1 MSYLQLSFYSAFTLS
16 SLGLAFHRTHLIS
29 ALLCLESMMLSM
41 YIALA
46 MWPIQT
52 QSSVSTILPIL
63 MLTFSACEA
72 GAGLALLVASTR
84 THGSDHLHNFNLLQ
98 C

>member
-1 MSYLQLSFYSAFTLS
+1 MSFLHLSFYSAFTLS

-41 YIALA
+41 YVALA

-52 QSSVSTILPIL
+52 QTSSFTILPIL

-72 GAGLALLVASTR
+72 GTGLSLLVASTR
-84 THGSDHLHNFNLLQ
+84 THGSDHLHNFNLLR

>member
-1 MSYLQLSFYSAFTLS
+1 MSYLHLSFYSAFTLS
-16 SLGLAFHRTHLIS
+16 SLGLAFHRTHLVS

-46 MWPIQT
+46 MWPIEM
-52 QSSVSTILPIL
+52 QSSSSTILPII

-72 GAGLALLVASTR
+72 GTGLALLVASTR

>member
-1 MSYLQLSFYSAFTLS
+1 MTFLHLSFYSTFTLS

-41 YIALA
+41 YIALS

-52 QSSVSTILPIL
+52 QTTSQTLMPIL
-63 MLTFSACEA
+63 MLAFSACEA
-72 GAGLALLVASTR
+72 GTGLAILVASTR
-84 THGSDHLHNFNLLQ
+84 THGSDHVHNLNLLQ

>member
-1 MSYLQLSFYSAFTLS
+1 MTLLHLSFYSAFTLS
-16 SLGLAFHRTHLIS
+16 ALGLAFHRTHLIS
-29 ALLCLESMMLSM
+29 ALLCLESMMLAM
-41 YIALA
+41 YVALS
-46 MWPIQT
+46 MWPVQT
-52 QSSVSTILPIL
+52 QTLSSTLLPIL

-72 GAGLALLVASTR
+72 GTGLALLVASTR

>member
-1 MSYLQLSFYSAFTLS
+1 MSLPHLSFYSAFTLS
-16 SLGLAFHRTHLIS
+16 YLGLAFHRTHLIS

-41 YIALA
+41 YIALSI
-46 MWPIQT
+46 WPIENQAT
-52 QSSVSTILPIL
+52 AFTTMPLL

-72 GAGLALLVASTR
+72 ATGLAMLVASTR
-84 THGSDHLHNFNLLQ
+84 THGSDHLHNLNLLQ

>member
-1 MSYLQLSFYSAFTLS
+1 MSPMHLSFYSAFTLS
-16 SLGLAFHRTHLIS
+16 SLGLAFHRTHLVS

-41 YIALA
+41 YITLSI
-46 MWPIQT
+46 WPVENQMA
-52 QSSVSTILPIL
+52 SSTLMPVL

-72 GAGLALLVASTR
+72 GTGLAMLVATTR
-84 THGSDHLHNFNLLQ
+84 THGSDQLHNLNLLQ

>member
-1 MSYLQLSFYSAFTLS
+1 MSPLHLSFYSAFTLS
-16 SLGLAFHRTHLIS
+16 GLGLAFHRTHLVS

-41 YIALA
+41 YITIS
-46 MWPIQT
+46 MWPVENQMA
-52 QSSVSTILPIL
+52 SSTLMPML

-72 GAGLALLVASTR
+72 GTGLAMLVATTR
-84 THGSDHLHNFNLLQ
+84 THGSDQLHNLNLLQ

>member
-1 MSYLQLSFYSAFTLS
+1 MSYLHLSFYSAFTLS

-41 YIALA
+41 YVALA

-52 QSSVSTILPIL
+52 QSSTSTILPIL

-72 GAGLALLVASTR
+72 GTGLALLVASTR

>member
-1 MSYLQLSFYSAFTLS
+1 MSPMHLSFYSAFILS

-41 YIALA
+41 YIALS
-46 MWPIQT
+46 MWPVENQT
-52 QSSVSTILPIL
+52 PSLTLTPML
-63 MLTFSACEA
+63 MLAFSACEA
-72 GAGLALLVASTR
+72 GTGLAMLVASTR
-84 THGSDHLHNFNLLQ
+84 THGSDHLHNLNLLQ

>member
-1 MSYLQLSFYSAFTLS
+1 MSFLHLSFYSAFTMS

-41 YIALA
+41 YLALS

-52 QSSVSTILPIL
+52 QTPSATILPIL
-63 MLTFSACEA
+63 MLAFSACEA
-72 GAGLALLVASTR
+72 GTGLALLVASTR

>member
-1 MSYLQLSFYSAFTLS
+1 MSLLHLSFYSTFTLT

-29 ALLCLESMMLSM
+29 ALLCLEGMMLAM
-41 YIALA
+41 YMSLSI
-46 MWPIQT
+46 WPIENQAA
-52 QSSVSTILPIL
+52 SFNLMPMF

-72 GAGLALLVASTR
+72 GTGLAMLVASTR
-84 THGSDHLHNFNLLQ
+84 THGSDHLHNLNLLQ

>member
-1 MSYLQLSFYSAFTLS
+1 MTFLHLSFYSAFTLS
-16 SLGLAFHRTHLIS
+16 SLGLAFHRMHLIS

-41 YIALA
+41 YIALS

-52 QSSVSTILPIL
+52 QTTSPTLMPIL
-63 MLTFSACEA
+63 MLAFSACEA
-72 GAGLALLVASTR
+72 GAGLAVLVASTR
-84 THGSDHLHNFNLLQ
+84 THGSDHLHNLNLLQ

>member
-1 MSYLQLSFYSAFTLS
+1 MSPLHLSFYSSFTLS
-16 SLGLAFHRTHLIS
+16 ALGLAFHRTHLIS

-41 YIALA
+41 YIALS
-46 MWPIQT
+46 MWPIENQAA
-52 QSSVSTILPIL
+52 SSITMPVL

-72 GAGLALLVASTR
+72 SAGLALLVATTR
-84 THGSDHLHNFNLLQ
+84 THGSDHLHNLNLLQ

>member
-1 MSYLQLSFYSAFTLS
+1 MSLLHLSFYSTFTLT

-29 ALLCLESMMLSM
+29 ALLCLEGMMLAM
-41 YIALA
+41 YMSLSI
-46 MWPIQT
+46 WPIENQAT
-52 QSSVSTILPIL
+52 SSNLMPMF

-72 GAGLALLVASTR
+72 GTGLAMLVASTR
-84 THGSDHLHNFNLLQ
+84 THGSDHLHNLNLLQ

>member
-1 MSYLQLSFYSAFTLS
+1 MSILHLSFYSAFTLS
-16 SLGLAFHRTHLIS
+16 SLGLAFHRSHLIS
-29 ALLCLESMMLSM
+29 ALLCLESMMLSL
-41 YIALA
+41 YIALS

-52 QSSVSTILPIL
+52 QSSSHTLLPIL
-63 MLTFSACEA
+63 MLSFSACEA
-72 GAGLALLVASTR
+72 ATGLALLVASTR

>member
-1 MSYLQLSFYSAFTLS
+1 MSLSHLSFYSAFTLS

-41 YIALA
+41 YIALSI
-46 MWPIQT
+46 WPIENQT
-52 QSSVSTILPIL
+52 MSPTLMPML

-72 GAGLALLVASTR
+72 GTGLAMLVASTR
-84 THGSDHLHNFNLLQ
+84 THGSDHLHNLNLLQ

>member
-1 MSYLQLSFYSAFTLS
+1 MSYLHLSFYSAFTLS

-41 YIALA
+41 YVALA
-46 MWPIQT
+46 MWPIQI
-52 QSSVSTILPIL
+52 QSSTSTILPIF

-72 GAGLALLVASTR
+72 GTGLALLVASTR

>member
-1 MSYLQLSFYSAFTLS
+1 MSGMHLSFYSAFTLS

-41 YIALA
+41 YIALSA
-46 MWPIQT
+46 WPVENQVASLT
-52 QSSVSTILPIL
+52 LTPIL

-72 GAGLALLVASTR
+72 STGLAMLVASTR
-84 THGSDHLHNFNLLQ
+84 THGSDHLHNLNLLQ

>member
-1 MSYLQLSFYSAFTLS
+1 MSLTHLSFYSTFTLS

-41 YIALA
+41 YVALSL
-46 MWPIQT
+46 WPVENQAT
-52 QSSVSTILPIL
+52 SFALLPVL
-63 MLTFSACEA
+63 MLAFSACEA
-72 GAGLALLVASTR
+72 GTGLAMLVASTR
-84 THGSDHLHNFNLLQ
+84 THGSDHLHNLNLLQ

>member
-1 MSYLQLSFYSAFTLS
+1 MSYLHLSFYSAFTLS

-52 QSSVSTILPIL
+52 QSSTSTILPIL

-72 GAGLALLVASTR
+72 GTGLALLVASTR

>member
-1 MSYLQLSFYSAFTLS
+1 MSFLHLSFYSAFTLS

-41 YIALA
+41 YVALA
-46 MWPIQT
+46 MWPIEIK
-52 QSSVSTILPIL
+52 SSCSTLLPIL

-72 GAGLALLVASTR
+72 GTGLALLVASTR
-84 THGSDHLHNFNLLQ
+84 THGSDHLHNFNLLK

>member
-1 MSYLQLSFYSAFTLS
+1 MSPLHLSFYSAFTLS

-41 YIALA
+41 YIALSA
-46 MWPIQT
+46 WPIENQT
-52 QSSVSTILPIL
+52 TTSTL
-63 MLTFSACEA
+63 MPMFMLSFSACEA
-72 GAGLALLVASTR
+72 GTGLATLVASTR
-84 THGSDHLHNFNLLQ
+84 THGSDHLHNLNLLQ

>member
-1 MSYLQLSFYSAFTLS
+1 MPALHLSFYSAFTLS

-29 ALLCLESMMLSM
+29 ALLCLESMMLSL
-41 YIALA
+41 YIMLST
-46 MWPIQT
+46 WPIET
-52 QSSVSTILPIL
+52 NTTSASLIPVL

-72 GAGLALLVASTR
+72 GVGLAMLVASTR
-84 THGSDHLHNFNLLQ
+84 THGSDYLHNLNMLQ

>member
-1 MSYLQLSFYSAFTLS
+1 MSYLHLSFYSAFTLS

-41 YIALA
+41 YMALA
-46 MWPIQT
+46 MWPIQM
-52 QSSVSTILPIL
+52 QSPSSTILPII

-72 GAGLALLVASTR
+72 GTGLALLVASTR
-84 THGSDHLHNFNLLQ
+84 THGSDHLHNLNLLQ

>member
-1 MSYLQLSFYSAFTLS
+1 MTLLHLCFYSAFTLS
-16 SLGLAFHRTHLIS
+16 ALGLAFHRTHLIS

-41 YIALA
+41 YIALT

-52 QSSVSTILPIL
+52 QTPSSTLLPIL

-72 GAGLALLVASTR
+72 GTGLALLVASTR
-84 THGSDHLHNFNLLQ
+84 THGSDHLHNFNLLR

>member
-1 MSYLQLSFYSAFTLS
+1 MSYMHLSFYSAFALS

-41 YIALA
+41 YVALA
-46 MWPIQT
+46 MWPIQI

-72 GAGLALLVASTR
+72 GTGLALLVASTR

>member
-1 MSYLQLSFYSAFTLS
+1 MTLFHLSFYSAFALS
-16 SLGLAFHRTHLIS
+16 GLGLAFHRTHLIS
-29 ALLCLESMMLSM
+29 ALLCLESMMLAM
-41 YIALA
+41 YVALS

-52 QSSVSTILPIL
+52 QSSSSTLLPIL

-72 GAGLALLVASTR
+72 GTGLALLVASTR

>member
-1 MSYLQLSFYSAFTLS
+1 MSITHLSFYSAFTLS

-41 YIALA
+41 YIILSIWSTENQ
-46 MWPIQT
+46 MT
-52 QSSVSTILPIL
+52 SSTLMPIL

-72 GAGLALLVASTR
+72 GTGLAMLVASTR
-84 THGSDHLHNFNLLQ
+84 THGSDHLHNLNLLQ

>member
-1 MSYLQLSFYSAFTLS
+1 MSHLHLCFYSAFVLS

-46 MWPIQT
+46 MWPIHT
-52 QSSVSTILPIL
+52 QAASLNLLPVL
-63 MLTFSACEA
+63 MLTFAACEA
-72 GAGLALLVASTR
+72 GTGLALLVASTR
-84 THGSDHLHNFNLLQ
+84 THGSDHLHNFNLLK

>member
-1 MSYLQLSFYSAFTLS
+1 MSLLHLSFYSAFTLS

-29 ALLCLESMMLSM
+29 VLLCLESMMLAM
-41 YIALA
+41 YMGLST
-46 MWPIQT
+46 WPIENQAASFT
-52 QSSVSTILPIL
+52 LMPVF

-72 GAGLALLVASTR
+72 GTGLAMLVASTR
-84 THGSDHLHNFNLLQ
+84 THGSDHLHNLNLLQ

>member
-1 MSYLQLSFYSAFTLS
+1 MSYLHLSFYSAFTLS

-41 YIALA
+41 YVALA

-52 QSSVSTILPIL
+52 QSSTSTILPII

-72 GAGLALLVASTR
+72 GTGLALLVASTR
-84 THGSDHLHNFNLLQ
+84 THGSDHLHNFNLLK